1 VYLKNFPRVAP
12 TTLAALLG
20 ALLFLQPLRGADLG
34 TGPEE
39 EAGPQAWQ
47 ERQRHRYGQS
57 GTVTGKVV
65 TSDGSP
71 VPGALVKILEL
82 NSKVTADQAGRFSFT
97 DLPRQELTFTA
108 EAPGFFPSTPVKL
121 DLINKAEF
129 ELAITLVEKLP
140 VTQSVVVT
148 TGTGTE
154 YVAVDA
160 PVRTETITASRIER
174 NVSRTLSEALT
185 TTVPGV
191 RVEYTCQNCGAPMI
205 RLNGLEGA
213 YTQILEDGLPT
224 MSNLAM
230 VYAVDQ
236 IPAEFFE
243 SIEVVKGG
251 ASALYGPN
259 AVAGVINL
267 IRKEPNYN
275 LFQVDS
281 QAGWHHGRPEE
292 SLGLAAQSNKLP
304 AGFAADLHF
313 RALKRTP
320 IDRDNDGFT
329 ELPKRDLKGAT
340 GALYRR
346 FLNGTARLTLGG
358 SVFSEFRRGG
368 ENNFRVRPDQTSL
381 TEMADCTRSSGL
393 LRWNHTVSASTVY
406 TLSAALSYLGRSSYY
421 GSDFDPNA
429 YGLTGNPVLVADAQL
444 GHQTGKHTWLGGWQF
459 QREQVRD
466 NILAYHRAYN
476 RVFRNSG
483 GYLQDEYR
491 LGHGAVLVAGMRA
504 DKSNLLDHWVVSPR
518 GNLRVGIRDKWRWR
532 FGVSSGFRAPVIFD
546 EDLHV
551 AQVGGAG
558 MVLENAPGLK
568 EEKSVSITSSLD
580 YVGTVRGLPFQAGL
594 TFFSTWLR
602 DQHVL
607 KEVLESSG
615 EFRKLL
621 RINGG
626 GSQVRGVEFNLDW
639 RLLPRIGVRG
649 GGTLQTARYDKPEP
663 QFSSRRFLR
672 TPNRYGFGG
681 LDLSLP
687 KGFSL
692 LTTVN
697 LTGSMLVPH
706 YAGYIP
712 EDRLE
717 TSKTFKVWDLVVDRT
732 FALRKN
738 DRTKI
743 RLYMRASNL
752 LDDFQPDLDR
762 GPLRDSSYFYG
773 PGNMRMVVVGMT
785 FTLR

>member
-20 ALLFLQPLRGADLG
+20 ALLFLEPLRGADLG
-34 TGPEE
+34 TGAEE

-160 PVRTETITASRIER
+160 PVRTETITASKIER

-292 SLGLAAQSNKLP
+292 SLGLAA
-304 AGFAADLHF
+304 
-313 RALKRTP
+313 
-320 IDRDNDGFT
+320 
-329 ELPKRDLKGAT
+329 
-340 GALYRR
+340 
-346 FLNGTARLTLGG
+346 
-358 SVFSEFRRGG
+358 
-368 ENNFRVRPDQTSL
+368 
-381 TEMADCTRSSGL
+381 
-393 LRWNHTVSASTVY
+393 
-406 TLSAALSYLGRSSYY
+406 
-421 GSDFDPNA
+421 
-429 YGLTGNPVLVADAQL
+429 
-444 GHQTGKHTWLGGWQF
+444 
-459 QREQVRD
+459 
-466 NILAYHRAYN
+466 
-476 RVFRNSG
+476 
-483 GYLQDEYR
+483 
-491 LGHGAVLVAGMRA
+491 
-504 DKSNLLDHWVVSPR
+504 
-518 GNLRVGIRDKWRWR
+518 
-532 FGVSSGFRAPVIFD
+532 
-546 EDLHV
+546 
-551 AQVGGAG
+551 
-558 MVLENAPGLK
+558 
-568 EEKSVSITSSLD
+568 
-580 YVGTVRGLPFQAGL
+580 
-594 TFFSTWLR
+594 
-602 DQHVL
+602 
-607 KEVLESSG
+607 
-615 EFRKLL
+615 
-621 RINGG
+621 
-626 GSQVRGVEFNLDW
+626 
-639 RLLPRIGVRG
+639 
-649 GGTLQTARYDKPEP
+649 
-663 QFSSRRFLR
+663 
-672 TPNRYGFGG
+672 
-681 LDLSLP
+681 
-687 KGFSL
+687 
-692 LTTVN
+692 
-697 LTGSMLVPH
+697 
-706 YAGYIP
+706 
-712 EDRLE
+712 
-717 TSKTFKVWDLVVDRT
+717 
-732 FALRKN
+732 
-738 DRTKI
+738 
-743 RLYMRASNL
+743 
-752 LDDFQPDLDR
+752 
-762 GPLRDSSYFYG
+762 
-773 PGNMRMVVVGMT
+773 
-785 FTLR
+785 